1 MIHSSRKIAVSPNYL
16 SALISKETGSTFIEL
31 LTKRRMDE
39 AVKLLAYPALKVKD
53 VAIKCGYT
61 DQHYF
66 SYSFKKETGM
76 SPIQYK
82 KQLTGDSAE

>member
-1 MIHSSRKIAVSPNYL
+1 MSPNYL
-16 SALISKETGSTFIEL
+16 SALVRKETGSTFIEL
-31 LTKRRMDE
+31 LTRRRMEE
-39 AVKLLAYPALKVKD
+39 AQQLLKYPAFKVKD
-53 VAIKCGYT
+53 VATKCGYT

-82 KQLTGDSAE
+82 KQNSPEEEG

>member
-1 MIHSSRKIAVSPNYL
+1 MEEAQ
-16 SALISKETGSTFIEL
+16 L
-31 LTKRRMDE
+31 LLK
-39 AVKLLAYPALKVKD
+39 YPALKVKD
-53 VAIKCGYT
+53 VALKCGYE

-82 KQLTGDSAE
+82 KSCGEEG